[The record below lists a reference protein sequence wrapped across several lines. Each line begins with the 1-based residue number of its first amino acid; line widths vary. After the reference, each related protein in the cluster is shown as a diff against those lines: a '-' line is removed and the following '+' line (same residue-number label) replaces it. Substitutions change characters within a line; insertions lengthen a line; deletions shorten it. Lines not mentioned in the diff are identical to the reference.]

1 MPETV
6 LVTGGAGFVGSH
18 IVVELARSGFAPVIL
33 DNFSNSTPAIRTRL
47 EALAGRPV
55 PCVTADVRDVVA
67 LRAAF
72 HDHPIAAVIHCAG
85 LENVA
90 ESEARPLAYYDANV
104 GGTLSLI
111 EVMGE
116 AGVATLV
123 FSSAS
128 SVYGDATDLRLSE
141 QTPLRASS
149 VYGRTKRV
157 VEDLLR
163 DLSTANANWRM
174 AVVRKFNPA
183 GAHSSG
189 MLGEAPRSRPT
200 HLIPAMCR
208 VAAGESGE
216 LVVHGDDWDTAD
228 GTGVRDYVH
237 VQDLADGF
245 VRALKY
251 TQAHPGLVTVN
262 LGSGAATSV
271 MAAIASFE
279 RACGRSIPRI
289 TGARRAGD
297 VAGSCAD
304 NTYATSLLD
313 WRPTRD
319 LDAICADAWRW
330 QKNGGRY

>member
-1 MPETV
+1 MPDTV
-6 LVTGGAGFVGSH
+6 LVTGGAGFLGSH
-18 IVVELARSGFAPVIL
+18 IVVELARTGFAPIVL
-33 DNFSNSTPAIRTRL
+33 DNFSNSTPAVRSRL

-67 LRAAF
+67 LRSAF
-72 HDHPIAAVIHCAG
+72 HDHPIAAVVHCAG

-104 GGTLSLI
+104 AGTLSLV

-123 FSSAS
+123 FSSS
-128 SVYGDATDLRLSE
+128 TSVYGDATELRLTE
-141 QTPLRASS
+141 ETPLESAN

-157 VEDLLR
+157 VEDFLR
-163 DLSTANANWRM
+163 DLARANANWRI
-174 AVVRKFNPA
+174 AIVRKFNAA

-189 MLGEAPRSRPT
+189 MMGEAPRGRPT
-200 HLIPAMCR
+200 HLLPQLCH
-208 VAAGESGE
+208 VAAGEASE
-216 LVVHGDDWDTAD
+216 LVVSGDDWDTAD

-251 TQAHPGLVTVN
+251 VLAKPGVLTIN
-262 LGSGAATSV
+262 LGSGQASSVIAVIAA
-271 MAAIASFE
+271 FE

-289 TGARRAGD
+289 MGPRRPGD

-304 NTYATSLLD
+304 NSRAAALLD

-330 QKNGGRY
+330 QKNGARY